1 MKTNSQRNVL
11 VLVDLWLHQCI
22 SSVLPSQSYDWYK
35 SKHSAKK
42 LNQGWSLTHLLIFCC
57 LYRAGSQGQQ
67 SMQLS
72 SQLIWGN
79 TKVFLSRPRDVT
91 SAIWPVFTPGSPPSR
106 TRLETSTRRHPE
118 GTGAWTALTVST
130 STWRNQQA
138 RFYFSSAFSTT
149 RLVLLGDKLAA
160 MQVDTS
166 LATWIADY
174 LTGRWY
180 TCLTSHYHGFKL
192 LHRDLPPLL

>member
-1 MKTNSQRNVL
+1 MIGINLNIQLKSSIRDELLPIYSFSAAITGLDHRGSSQCKT
-11 VLVDLWLHQCI
+11 
-22 SSVLPSQSYDWYK
+22 P
-35 SKHSAKK
+35 
-42 LNQGWSLTHLLIFCC
+42 
-57 LYRAGSQGQQ
+57 
-67 SMQLS
+67 LS
-72 SQLIWGN
+72 SQFIWGN
-79 TKVFLSRPRDVT
+79 TKVFLSRPRDGT

-106 TRLETSTRRHPE
+106 ARLETSTRRHPE
-118 GTGAWTALTVST
+118 GTDARTALTVST

-174 LTGRWY
+174 LTGRQYMW
-180 TCLTSHYHGFKL
+180 LTSSVCWTL
-192 LHRDLPPLL
+192 W